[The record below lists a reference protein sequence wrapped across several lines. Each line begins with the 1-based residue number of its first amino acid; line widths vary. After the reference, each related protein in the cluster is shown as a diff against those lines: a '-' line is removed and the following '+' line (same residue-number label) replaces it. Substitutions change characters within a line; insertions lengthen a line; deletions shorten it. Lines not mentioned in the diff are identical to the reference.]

1 MGACR
6 RDTFASGSSESRS
19 TSGKMPPS
27 ASQRPIFASF
37 SINRNFLP
45 AEPPRS
51 ITRVACGRRLPP
63 AGGAEVSCSE
73 TTADCGPDEL
83 AKASDGSL
91 RAREPEPLGCE
102 PLPCGSPLETSPSF
116 PVSHSAAPHSSQY
129 RDPPRFFVPH
139 LSQIVIGTLAQS
151 SQNDHAGQH
160 YLNAKFLS
168 APPASTGSVCK

>member
-1 MGACR
+1 MRACR

-19 TSGKMPPS
+19 TSGKIPPS

-45 AEPPRS
+45 AELPRS

-63 AGGAEVSCSE
+63 ASGAEVSGSE
-73 TTADCGPDEL
+73 ITADCGPDEL

-91 RAREPEPLGCE
+91 CAKVPEPLGCE
-102 PLPCGSPLETSPSF
+102 PLPCGPPLETSPSF

-129 RDPPRFFVPH
+129 RDPPRFSVPH
-139 LSQIVIGTLAQS
+139 LSQIVIGKLAQS
-151 SQNDHAGQH
+151 SEKTTIPRSSILTRN
-160 YLNAKFLS
+160 S
-168 APPASTGSVCK
+168 